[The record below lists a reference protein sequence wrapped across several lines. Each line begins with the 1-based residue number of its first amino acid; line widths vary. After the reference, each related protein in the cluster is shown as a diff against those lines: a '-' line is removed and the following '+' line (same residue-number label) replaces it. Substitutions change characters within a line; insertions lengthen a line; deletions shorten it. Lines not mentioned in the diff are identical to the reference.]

1 MAMLGGRVSWRRKD
15 LGFLVNGS
23 VSWVFSL
30 FYQVICGMVNLLR
43 FLPSFFF
50 FLPFLWAPLLCSAPG
65 ESHGREVRQMSV
77 GSVAHTR
84 CYHHTHRKPPN

>member
-1 MAMLGGRVSWRRKD
+1 MDQL
-15 LGFLVNGS
+15 

-50 FLPFLWAPLLCSAPG
+50 SFPFFGLLCYALLPV
-65 ESHGREVRQMSV
+65 SHMVER
-77 GSVAHTR
+77 
-84 CYHHTHRKPPN
+84 